1 MTRPSA
7 RRIVFAAA
15 AVTLVVG
22 APPATPNPQLRP
34 PVAAR

>member
-15 AVTLVVG
+15 AVTVVV
-22 APPATPNPQLRP
+22 AAARATANRMFLP
-34 PVAAR
+34 PVAGR